1 MICACS
7 LFFPSVSALA
17 LDILWYILAFM
28 PPAIS
33 PTSSSCAYRK
43 LCRMRTT
50 STCTSCRTR
59 SLQDC
64 RFTPRMA
71 QMAAAV
77 SIFFFCCLSSFSK
90 FLWYTLRRRL
100 VSSVRFTR
108 RGIFCLQQIRVKIYK
123 GLRVQLLNFYVS
135 VLAGSKWK
143 IKPESTQYQCQNGS
157 LVAHDDGHI
166 VDCLQIRTVER
177 AVEKGTQEVRPAESH
192 RRPSPP
198 KTVESRDL
206 AHCVTGR
213 TELSTTPEN
222 LPQDEQGGKVSRTA
236 KNSSPKARR
245 GTNTPSPPAGRTE
258 KKQRASSKTVSPNWD
273 GTDKSVPAAQNHHAE
288 QIRCGSVLPQ
298 SSTLLNKP
306 DVKTMQELDFFF
318 FSP

>member
-1 MICACS
+1 MHLLQNS
-7 LFFPSVSALA
+7 L
-17 LDILWYILAFM
+17 
-28 PPAIS
+28 PPGLQVY
-33 PTSSSCAYRK
+33 PKNGTDGSSCEY
-43 LCRMRTT
+43 
-50 STCTSCRTR
+50 
-59 SLQDC
+59 
-64 RFTPRMA
+64 
-71 QMAAAV
+71 
-77 SIFFFCCLSSFSK
+77 FFCCLSSFSR
-90 FLWYTLRRRL
+90 FSWYTLQRGL
-100 VSSVRFTR
+100 VSSVGFMG
-108 RGIFCLQQIRVKIYK
+108 RGIFCLQHIRVKIYK
-123 GLRVQLLNFYVS
+123 GLKVQLLSFFLS
-135 VLAGSKWK
+135 VVAGSKWK
-143 IKPESTQYQCQNGS
+143 IKPESTLYQCQNGS

-206 AHCVTGR
+206 VHCVTGR

-245 GTNTPSPPAGRTE
+245 GSTNTPSPPAGRTE

-288 QIRCGSVLPQ
+288 QMRYGSVLSQ
-298 SSTLLNKP
+298 SDTLQNL
-306 DVKTMQELDFFF
+306 TMQDLDFY
-318 FSP
+318 SL